1 MKRFFC
7 ALLPLAAVL
16 LGACEKEVT
25 GIQLPESNSKLVV
38 TSFISPQDTL
48 VRVDVARSRPA
59 LGTRTDLT
67 PFVQD
72 ALVTLSDG
80 DRTINL
86 PYKGLTAYAVDSQSF
101 PVVAGRTYTL
111 RVSVPGGE
119 SVEATCTVPEA
130 LSLPVLALDSI
141 SQAERVWKQ
150 YVVRLNWADPAGAD
164 NYYRVAAEV
173 TREFTLKPG
182 ETPPRGPRDYPV
194 SWEGDEL
201 IEDKEQ
207 DGTALFSPK
216 GTFIAAL
223 STDTAKVSLHAHVL
237 HTDRNYFQ
245 YHRSI
250 YAAAR
255 TDGNPFAEPV
265 LVYSNITGGLGVF
278 AAYNRAT
285 VLMKLR

>member
-7 ALLPLAAVL
+7 SLLSLAAVL

-25 GIQLPESNSKLVV
+25 GIKLPESNSKLVV

-48 VRVDVARSRPA
+48 VRVDVARSLPS
-59 LGTRTDLT
+59 LGTRTGLT

-72 ALVTLSDG
+72 AVVTLSDG
-80 DRTINL
+80 DRTVNL
-86 PYKGLTAYAVDSQSF
+86 PFKGPATYAVDSQSF

-130 LSLPVLALDSI
+130 VPLSALSLDSI
-141 SQAERVWKQ
+141 SPVERAWKQ
-150 YVVRLNWADPAGAD
+150 YIVRMNWADPAGAN

-173 TREFTLKPG
+173 KREIALGPG
-182 ETPPRGPRDYPV
+182 ETPPRGPRDYSL

-201 IEDKEQ
+201 IEDKGQ
-207 DGTALFSPK
+207 DGAILFSPK

-223 STDTAKVSLHAHVL
+223 STDTAKVNLYAYVL
-237 HTDRNYFQ
+237 HTDRNYYA

-250 YAAAR
+250 YLAAR

-278 AAYNRAT
+278 AAYNRTT